1 MRRVTPPR
9 SPQPVTPIASRR
21 RPRRGDAGP
30 RPAIWLLSDR
40 RYLGQRMPSA
50 LADWLRGAGR
60 PPRVVVADGDAAW
73 AGLRAGDLVVAR
85 SRHPRALGLLDE
97 AEARGAR
104 TLISPETMDR
114 VRDKARCTLALG
126 RRGLP
131 VPRMLLTGRPE
142 ELGGL
147 PEDAFPLVVKPV
159 HGDNARGVRVVA
171 SRDELARLRWGDEP
185 LLAQAYVEAGGF
197 DVKLYV
203 AGEHVWATRRR
214 SPLHPSAEPPR
225 RVPVTPA
232 LRRIAE
238 GCRAEFGLPLFGVD
252 VLQSADGPAIVD
264 VNEFPNYTG
273 VAAAPAAIGRLLLG
287 AAGDHRAWAAT
298 A

>member
-1 MRRVTPPR
+1 
-9 SPQPVTPIASRR
+9 
-21 RPRRGDAGP
+21 
-30 RPAIWLLSDR
+30 
-40 RYLGQRMPSA
+40 MPSA
-50 LADWLRGAGR
+50 LVEWLEAAGC
-60 PPRVVVADGDAAW
+60 PPRVVVADGDAGLGPAATVPRGRGAAW

-85 SRHPRALGLLDE
+85 SRHPLALGLLDE
-97 AEARGAR
+97 AEARGGRA
-104 TLISPETMDR
+104 LIAPETMHR
-114 VRDKARCTLALG
+114 VRDKARCTLALA

-131 VPRMLLTGRPE
+131 VPRTLLTGRPD

-147 PEDAFPLVVKPV
+147 PDDAFPLVVKPV
-159 HGDNARGVRVVA
+159 HGDNARGVHVVA
-171 SRDELARLRWGDEP
+171 SRDELAWLRWSDEL

-214 SPLHPSAEPPR
+214 SPLQAPSASPR

-232 LRRIAE
+232 LRRIAD
-238 GCRAEFGLPLFGVD
+238 GCRAEFRLPLFGVD
-252 VLQSADGPAIVD
+252 VLESADGLAIVD

-273 VAAAPAAIGRLLLG
+273 VAEAPAAIGRLLLD
-287 AAGDHRAWAAT
+287 AADGDGTWRET